1 MATITASKPDRQ
13 EDREAFRILSVEGG
27 GILGAF
33 AAGALAEIE
42 TLSGRR
48 IVDHFDLIS
57 GTSTG
62 GIIAIGL
69 AMGLPASQICQF
81 YVEHGQEIFPDV
93 GFFSR
98 RIATFRHLMKPK
110 YVTDHLESLLQ
121 SILVDEGGEPLL
133 LGNARTRL
141 LVPAYDGLSGRIYL
155 FKTAHHSRFVRD
167 ISIPAAQVALATAA
181 APTYF
186 EAARIKEHAASYLD
200 GGVWANCPALA
211 AVVEATCFLDQSLD
225 RIEVLNVGTTTEP
238 FNAIRKARSGIWG
251 WNRNLITL
259 FMMSQAEASRAMAGL
274 LVNGNLT
281 DINYISRN
289 GEFSL
294 DDSSRIQDLVGLG
307 RSEAAKRKI
316 MDPVMQRFLNGIHIK
331 PFVPDRMP

>member
-1 MATITASKPDRQ
+1 MTTIAVSGPNRQ
-13 EDREAFRILSVEGG
+13 EDRETFRILSVEGG

-42 TLSGRR
+42 KRSGEC
-48 IVDHFDLIS
+48 ILDHFDLIS

-69 AMGLPASQICQF
+69 AMGLSASQICQF
-81 YVEHGQEIFPDV
+81 YVEHGREIFPDI

-98 RIATFRHLMKPK
+98 RMATLRHLTRPK
-110 YVTDHLESLLQ
+110 YVTNHLESLLND
-121 SILVDEGGEPLL
+121 ILVDAGGQPLL
-133 LGNARTRL
+133 FGNAKTRL

-167 ISIPAAQVALATAA
+167 ISIPAAQVAMATAA

-186 EAARIKEHAASYLD
+186 QAARIEEHEASYLD

-211 AVVEATCFLDQSLD
+211 AVVEATSFLHQSLD
-225 RIEVLNVGTTTEP
+225 SIEILNVGTTTEP
-238 FNAIRKARSGIWG
+238 FNAIKKARSGIFG

-274 LVNGNLT
+274 LAKGQLT

-294 DDSSRIQDLVGLG
+294 DDSSRIRDLVGLG

-316 MDPVMQRFLNGIHIK
+316 MDSVMQRFLNGVHIK
-331 PFVPDRMP
+331 PFVPYKMP